1 MKIVN
6 KIFNWYFGRNALP
19 YWCIILFDLAA
30 CFFGGLFVM
39 WLRHPASEMMA
50 HWSTLLHTFL
60 MFALF
65 NLIGFRAFHT
75 YSGILRYSQFI
86 DLLKVM
92 YAQTLSLVLALAF
105 NFAVCYYALESTF
118 YAITG
123 RMTLV
128 VYIGTLS
135 LLCMSR
141 ILIKLLYE
149 SALVSKSA
157 KSTLIYGTR
166 EGAIALTNNA
176 RNNKPVQF
184 LIEGYISDD
193 DKDMRTRLMGKRIY
207 SAHNNLPAVIR
218 NKQIKAVLISPLK
231 HDDFVNNKQLQDLLI
246 NAGVKIYITQNARE
260 WNKHKD
266 SKGNVQVREVSIE
279 DLLPRDEIQVDMESV
294 GALLSGKK
302 VLITGSIGM
311 TAKREKEMGSLGM
324 VIKGFKMGCN
334 KAYWRI
340 YGMNTAPRKGLF
352 ELGYND
358 KVLLHERQLE
368 GWKKYLD
375 DNPRRLMVKRM
386 NPGLFTVMQNK
397 EVVGRR
403 CQMVGNCFLL
413 DIPDKVAVVVH
424 RRYTEVEL
432 RRLREEW
439 LACGERGGVLVSAA
453 ISTKEKE
460 VLREAMNRGY
470 RIVLLRE
477 NGFPRLYKPCGES
490 FYACSEGLLLQIS
503 PWNYHMEK
511 KTITR
516 EQCLELNEMAER
528 IAEWR

>member
-1 MKIVN
+1 MDRDEAIAKGVKVNDTRHSMKRRCPWHDYHG
-6 KIFNWYFGRNALP
+6 KG
-19 YWCIILFDLAA
+19 
-30 CFFGGLFVM
+30 
-39 WLRHPASEMMA
+39 
-50 HWSTLLHTFL
+50 
-60 MFALF
+60 
-65 NLIGFRAFHT
+65 T
-75 YSGILRYSQFI
+75 YML
-86 DLLKVM
+86 
-92 YAQTLSLVLALAF
+92 
-105 NFAVCYYALESTF
+105 
-118 YAITG
+118 
-123 RMTLV
+123 TLV
-128 VYIGTLS
+128 VEGRMPLLGRLAGRLDARPGDGDAPKVMLSELGAAIAKEEIPKIHKYYPQVEVWRVCIMPDHIHLIVRVKEDLRGGQAIESLGTEA
-135 LLCMSR
+135 R
-141 ILIKLLYE
+141 GGQA
-149 SALVSKSA
+149 SAL
-157 KSTLIYGTR
+157 TR
-166 EGAIALTNNA
+166 GANFALTEGANFAQTEGANQALANEATRALKGEGTPTLA
-176 RNNKPVQF
+176 RK
-184 LIEGYISDD
+184 E
-193 DKDMRTRLMGKRIY
+193 
-207 SAHNNLPAVIR
+207 AA
-218 NKQIKAVLISPLK
+218 
-231 HDDFVNNKQLQDLLI
+231 
-246 NAGVKIYITQNARE
+246 
-260 WNKHKD
+260 
-266 SKGNVQVREVSIE
+266 
-279 DLLPRDEIQVDMESV
+279 
-294 GALLSGKK
+294 
-302 VLITGSIGM
+302 GSIGM

-358 KVLLHERQLE
+358 KVLLHEKQLE

-386 NPGLFTVMQNK
+386 NPELFTVMQNK

-424 RRYTEVEL
+424 RRYSEEEL

-490 FYACSEGLLLQIS
+490 FDACSEGLLLQIS
-503 PWNYHMEK
+503 PWDYHMEK

-528 IAEWR
+528 IAEGR